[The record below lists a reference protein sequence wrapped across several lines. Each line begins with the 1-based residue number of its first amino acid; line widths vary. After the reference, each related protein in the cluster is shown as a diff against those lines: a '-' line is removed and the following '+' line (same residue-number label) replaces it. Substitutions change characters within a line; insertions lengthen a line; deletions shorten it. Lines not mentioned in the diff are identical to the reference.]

1 MRPQPRDPRTVARD
15 IPGICD
21 ALFPQIAPG
30 VIAHLNRS
38 TWSAVGCQPI
48 SDELVDKSELQHAM
62 LFELAVAAGEQLV
75 GGADE
80 VDIGAALKSAVSRQ
94 RKHFDA
100 MIPKGLSGH
109 DSGVIISVAKNLR
122 FILTLLQSARGE
134 SQIVTSPSIPGFSW
148 ISSGL
153 GDFSIGES
161 LVEVKCTGKP
171 FGSAD
176 LRQVLMYWLLSYAS
190 AIEGAGSEWS
200 EIIFVNPRKN
210 SILELDV
217 NTLLAIVGAG
227 RTKVELF
234 ELFSA
239 LVGKHSMRML
249 GSS

>member
-30 VIAHLNRS
+30 VVAHLNRS
-38 TWSAVGCQPI
+38 IWSAVGCQPI
-48 SDELVDKSELQHAM
+48 SDELVGESELQHAM

-80 VDIGAALKSAVSRQ
+80 VDMGAALKSAVARQ

-100 MIPKGLSGH
+100 MIPKGLSGQ
-109 DSGVIISVAKNLR
+109 DVRIIVSVAQNLR
-122 FILTLLQSARGE
+122 AMLAVLQFARGE
-134 SQIVTSPSIPGFSW
+134 SQIETSPPIPGFSW

-161 LVEVKCTGKP
+161 LIEVKCTSKP
-171 FGSAD
+171 FGAAD

-190 AIEGAGSEWS
+190 AIEGSGTEWS
-200 EIIFVNPRKN
+200 EIILVNPRKN

-217 NTLLAIVGAG
+217 NALLTIVGAG

-239 LVGKHSMRML
+239 LVDKHSMRML
-249 GSS
+249 GDR